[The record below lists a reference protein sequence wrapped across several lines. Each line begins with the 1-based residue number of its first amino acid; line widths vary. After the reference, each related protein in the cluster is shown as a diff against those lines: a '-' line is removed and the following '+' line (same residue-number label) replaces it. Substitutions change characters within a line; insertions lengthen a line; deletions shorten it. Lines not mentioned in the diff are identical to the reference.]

1 MDFSSI
7 FIILFGSTFGLIL
20 RIFIQNSFK
29 KSIGFDIQNTSIVN
43 FLSSFFLGILVALNF
58 INNEIL
64 VLFYSG
70 FLGCFSTFSSFIYQL
85 FILLKKRKFLRLF
98 CHYIEVIIFSL
109 LFFIWVIFLFNFFK
123 VKIKSFFYILLAGYL
138 ATFLRLTINN
148 NFFTSIIGS
157 FLVGFLISKK
167 LSYSVEKILLTGFF
181 SCFTSFS
188 GFIYFMYKIFNQG
201 EWIKFII
208 FFNLI
213 IILNLFTMFIGFLIS
228 RKMT

>member
-7 FIILFGSTFGLIL
+7 FILLFGSTFGLIL

-85 FILLKKRKFLRLF
+85 FILFKNRQFVRLF
-98 CHYIEVIIFSL
+98 FHYIEVIVFSF
-109 LFFIWVIFLFNFFK
+109 LFFYL
-123 VKIKSFFYILLAGYL
+123 GY
-138 ATFLRLTINN
+138 
-148 NFFTSIIGS
+148 
-157 FLVGFLISKK
+157 FLIQ
-167 LSYSVEKILLTGFF
+167 FF
-181 SCFTSFS
+181 
-188 GFIYFMYKIFNQG
+188 
-201 EWIKFII
+201 
-208 FFNLI
+208 
-213 IILNLFTMFIGFLIS
+213 
-228 RKMT
+228 